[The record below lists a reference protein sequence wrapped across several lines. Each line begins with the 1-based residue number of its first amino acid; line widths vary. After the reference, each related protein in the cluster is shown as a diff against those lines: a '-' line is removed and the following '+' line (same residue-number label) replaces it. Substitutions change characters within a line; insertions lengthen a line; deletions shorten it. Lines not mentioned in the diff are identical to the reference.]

1 MANLNKVFLI
11 GRLTRDPELRYTQS
25 GTAVAEFG
33 LAINRNFT
41 TSTGEKRE
49 ETTFVD
55 VIVWRRKAEVVC
67 EYLGKGA
74 PLFVEG
80 RLELD
85 TWETSDGQKRSKL
98 RVVADNFQFLQA
110 GSGARGEGPGR
121 RKPVGSAPAAPA
133 VPAAPAAGGP
143 PAEEGP
149 AEARDEEPPFP
160 AEDDIPF

>member
-33 LAINRNFT
+33 LAVNRNFT
-41 TSTGEKRE
+41 TSSGEKRE

-85 TWETSDGQKRSKL
+85 TWETSEGQKRSKL

-110 GSGARGEGPGR
+110 GPSGRGEGGGGGP
-121 RKPVGSAPAAPA
+121 RKPAPPS
-133 VPAAPAAGGP
+133 GP
-143 PAEEGP
+143 PVEEGP
-149 AEARDEEPPFP
+149 TEGREEEPPFP
-160 AEDDIPF
+160 PEDDLPF

>member
-85 TWETSDGQKRSKL
+85 TWETNDGQKRSKL

-110 GSGARGEGPGR
+110 GPGARGEGGPAR
-121 RKPVGSAPAAPA
+121 RKPAGPGPS
-133 VPAAPAAGGP
+133 PAAPAAPGPGGP
-143 PAEEGP
+143 PPEEGP
-149 AEARDEEPPFP
+149 PEPHDEEPPFP

>member
-33 LAINRNFT
+33 LAVNRNFT
-41 TSTGEKRE
+41 TSSGEKRE

-85 TWETSDGQKRSKL
+85 TWETSEGQKRSKL

-110 GSGARGEGPGR
+110 GPSGRGEGGGGP
-121 RKPVGSAPAAPA
+121 RKPAPPSETPA
-133 VPAAPAAGGP
+133 MDGP
-143 PAEEGP
+143 PEGR
-149 AEARDEEPPFP
+149 EEEPPFP
-160 AEDDIPF
+160 PEDDLPF

>member
-33 LAINRNFT
+33 LAVNRNFT
-41 TSTGEKRE
+41 TSSGEKRE

-85 TWETSDGQKRSKL
+85 TWETSEGQKRSKL

-110 GSGARGEGPGR
+110 GPSGRGEGGGGGP
-121 RKPVGSAPAAPA
+121 RKPAPPS
-133 VPAAPAAGGP
+133 GP
-143 PAEEGP
+143 PVEEGP
-149 AEARDEEPPFP
+149 REGREEEPPFP
-160 AEDDIPF
+160 PEDDLPF